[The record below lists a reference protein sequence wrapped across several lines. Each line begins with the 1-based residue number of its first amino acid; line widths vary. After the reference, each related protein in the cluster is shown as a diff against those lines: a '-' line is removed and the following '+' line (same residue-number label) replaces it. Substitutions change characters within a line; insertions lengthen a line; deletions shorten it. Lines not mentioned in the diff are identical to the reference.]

1 MMRSHCR
8 PTNDYFVAA
17 LKKTMF
23 ASPLQIFASSES
35 DAPSPSTAMAKRSAA
50 DAAEAV
56 NVKQIVTR
64 AIDEIDMAK
73 FSVKQRGKKDEF
85 PFFYASY
92 DHSQLVVN
100 LTATKWLRI
109 PFAIENL
116 FAIAEGRTGGKTETL
131 NISVE
136 VDADI
141 AKVIQDLETV
151 AKNQVLAVAPD
162 FKWKDSVTQSGPYE
176 PVFKAKLFLKAEN
189 DKHLSLCTVRP
200 FGQPAIRGVAGDEA
214 VKPLLKAHRGFRDAK
229 AKLAVAFHNIW
240 LMKDK
245 DGKKTAGVTWRVT
258 NLMADLPEATVY
270 TYEDVFADEAFPDE

>member
-1 MMRSHCR
+1 MG
-8 PTNDYFVAA
+8 
-17 LKKTMF
+17 
-23 ASPLQIFASSES
+23 
-35 DAPSPSTAMAKRSAA
+35 KRSAA

-64 AIDEIDMAK
+64 AIDEIDMEK
-73 FSVKQRGKKDEF
+73 FSVKQRGKQDEF

-100 LTATKWLRI
+100 LTATKWLRL
-109 PFAIENL
+109 PYAIENR

-141 AKVIQDLETV
+141 AKVIHDLETV
-151 AKNQVLAVAPD
+151 AKNEVHAVAPD
-162 FKWKDSVTQSGPYE
+162 FTWKFSVTQLAPYE
-176 PVFKAKLFLKAEN
+176 PIFKGKLFLRAEN

-200 FGQPAIRGVAGDEA
+200 FGQPAIRGVVGEEA

-229 AKLAVAFHNIW
+229 AKLAVALHKIW

-245 DGKKTAGVTWRVT
+245 DGNKTAGATWRVT

-270 TYEDVFADEAFPDE
+270 AYEDVFANEEFPDE